1 MPSLPLRV
9 ALYPGSFDPLT
20 MGHVDIIQRGSA
32 LFDTIIVAVL
42 ENVSKE
48 PLFTVKER
56 IEMIQD
62 TFKTSDN
69 VEAAAFSGLLVEYA
83 AARKASTIV
92 RGIRAISDF
101 EYEFQMALMNRR
113 LAPTIETVFMMPAE
127 EYSYVSS
134 RIVKEVA
141 SLGGKVTGLVP
152 EGVEARLLERVRE
165 R

>member
-1 MPSLPLRV
+1 
-9 ALYPGSFDPLT
+9 

-42 ENVSKE
+42 ENVSKK
-48 PLFTVKER
+48 PLFTVNER
-56 IEMIQD
+56 VEMIQE
-62 TFKTSDN
+62 TFKTSEN
-69 VEAAAFSGLLVEYA
+69 VEADAFSGLLVEYA

-101 EYEFQMALMNRR
+101 ENEFQMALMNRR

-141 SLGGKVTGLVP
+141 SLGGKITGLVP
-152 EGVEARLLERVRE
+152 EGVEARLLERVRK

>member
-1 MPSLPLRV
+1 
-9 ALYPGSFDPLT
+9 

-42 ENVSKE
+42 ENVRKK
-48 PLFTVKER
+48 PLFTVSER
-56 IEMIQD
+56 VEMIQD
-62 TFKTSDN
+62 TFKTSEN
-69 VEAAAFSGLLVEYA
+69 VEADAFSGLLVEYA

-101 EYEFQMALMNRR
+101 ENEFQMALMNRR

-127 EYSYVSS
+127 EYSYVSA

-141 SLGGKVTGLVP
+141 SLGGKIIGLVP
-152 EGVEARLLERVRE
+152 EGVEARLLERVRK

>member
-1 MPSLPLRV
+1 
-9 ALYPGSFDPLT
+9 

-42 ENVSKE
+42 ENVRKK
-48 PLFTVKER
+48 PLFTVSER
-56 IEMIQD
+56 VEMIQD
-62 TFKTSDN
+62 TFKTSEN
-69 VEAAAFSGLLVEYA
+69 VEADAFSGLLVEYA

-101 EYEFQMALMNRR
+101 ENEFQMALMNRR

-141 SLGGKVTGLVP
+141 SLGGKIIGLVP
-152 EGVEARLLERVRE
+152 EGVEARLLERVRK

>member
-1 MPSLPLRV
+1 
-9 ALYPGSFDPLT
+9 

-42 ENVSKE
+42 ENVRKK
-48 PLFTVKER
+48 PLFTVSER
-56 IEMIQD
+56 VEMIQD
-62 TFKTSDN
+62 TFKTSEN
-69 VEAAAFSGLLVEYA
+69 VEADAFSGLLVEYA

-101 EYEFQMALMNRR
+101 ENEFQMALMNRR

-141 SLGGKVTGLVP
+141 SLGGKITGLVP
-152 EGVEARLLERVRE
+152 EGVEARLLERVRK

>member
-1 MPSLPLRV
+1 MPSLSPRV

-42 ENVSKE
+42 ENVSKK
-48 PLFTVKER
+48 PLFTVNER
-56 IEMIQD
+56 VEMIQE
-62 TFKTSDN
+62 TFKTSEN
-69 VEAAAFSGLLVEYA
+69 VEADAFSGLLVEYA

-101 EYEFQMALMNRR
+101 ENEFQMALMNRR

-141 SLGGKVTGLVP
+141 SLGGKITGLVP
-152 EGVEARLLERVRE
+152 EGVEARLLERVRK

>member
-1 MPSLPLRV
+1 
-9 ALYPGSFDPLT
+9 

-42 ENVSKE
+42 ENVSKR
-48 PLFTVKER
+48 PLFTVSER
-56 IEMIQD
+56 VEMIQD
-62 TFKTSDN
+62 TFKTSEN
-69 VEAAAFSGLLVEYA
+69 VEADAFSGLLVEYA

-101 EYEFQMALMNRR
+101 ENEFQMALMNRR
-113 LAPTIETVFMMPAE
+113 LAPAIETVFMMPAE

-141 SLGGKVTGLVP
+141 SLGGKITGLVP
-152 EGVEARLLERVRE
+152 EGVEARLLERVRK